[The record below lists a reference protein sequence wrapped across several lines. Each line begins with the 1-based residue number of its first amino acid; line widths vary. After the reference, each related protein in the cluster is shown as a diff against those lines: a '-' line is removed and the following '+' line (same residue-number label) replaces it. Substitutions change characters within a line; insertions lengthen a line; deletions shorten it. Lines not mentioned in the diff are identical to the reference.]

1 MEASRGPQASQRR
14 HRRVEGWKAGNEAR
28 RAASNALP
36 MQICVTPAPA
46 GPASS
51 GWSSVTLVKGQQ
63 ADPAHGVPWQGWYS
77 QVYDD
82 AWPAPTLLYDAL
94 QVRAKG
100 RLHVSVSRGAVQ
112 LRHRSTCAGACLP
125 AYASHLP
132 PLSLAGPCTVR
143 VCVAA
148 RADGPARAMR
158 GHDRGRLSRRCLRRR
173 EGRRRGRRAGS
184 HGSHC
189 WRRVCSVGAPD
200 VTSCIYLYW

>member
-1 MEASRGPQASQRR
+1 
-14 HRRVEGWKAGNEAR
+14 
-28 RAASNALP
+28 

-100 RLHVSVSRGAVQ
+100 RSRVSVSRGAVQ
-112 LRHRSTCAGACLP
+112 LRPRSTRAGACLP
-125 AYASHLP
+125 TQAIC
-132 PLSLAGPCTVR
+132 PLSLWQVPAQSVFAWLLVPTAQRGPCAGTIEVVSAGAASVVVR
-143 VCVAA
+143 VDVGGGAQEVTVPIAGAA
-148 RADGPARAMR
+148 SA
-158 GHDRGRLSRRCLRRR
+158 L
-173 EGRRRGRRAGS
+173 
-184 HGSHC
+184 
-189 WRRVCSVGAPD
+189 
-200 VTSCIYLYW
+200 